1 MTAAEFHYRI
11 PGRATGVRPGAHPSR
26 QAGDGQCFRH
36 LAPFLAYP
44 DPRRLDLRASVTDPF
59 ETWRVRLYE
68 QRSAIAVYALADLSG
83 SMDFRGAHPK
93 MAVLADFIEGLAAS
107 VHRSGDALGLLAA
120 GERLHPEFC
129 LPLSRLPGPA
139 FQLAAKLR
147 RFRPHVSDCRGL
159 AQAGRRLPGRRCL
172 VFLLSDFHWPLSQ
185 IRDLLAGLSRHDM
198 VPVVLWD
205 EGEALPGASGL
216 ARLADLEG
224 GGQRLMLLRPAL
236 RERLAERL
244 RQRRERLVRLF
255 RQFGREPLFLTHGFD
270 ADRVTRYFLGVA

>member
-1 MTAAEFHYRI
+1 VKTSEFHYRI
-11 PGRATGVRPGAHPSR
+11 PGRAAGVRPGSHPSR
-26 QAGDGQCFRH
+26 RTGDGQRFSH
-36 LAPFLAYP
+36 LAPFLAHP

-68 QRSAIAVYALADLSG
+68 QRSAIPVYALADLSG

-120 GERLHPEFC
+120 GEQLHPGFC

-139 FQLAAKLR
+139 FRLAAKLR
-147 RFRPHVSDCRGL
+147 RLRPHVSGGRGL
-159 AQAGRRLPGRRCL
+159 VQAGRRLPGRRCL

-185 IRDLLAGLSRHDM
+185 VRDLLAGLSRHDV

-224 GGQRLMLLRPAL
+224 GGQRLLLLRPAL

-270 ADRVTRYFLGVA
+270 ADRVTQHFLGVA

>member
-1 MTAAEFHYRI
+1 VKTSEFHYRI
-11 PGRATGVRPGAHPSR
+11 PGRAAGVRPGSHPSR
-26 QAGDGQCFRH
+26 RTGDGQRFSH
-36 LAPFLAYP
+36 LAPFLAHP

-93 MAVLADFIEGLAAS
+93 IEVLADFIEGLAAS
-107 VHRSGDALGLLAA
+107 AYRSGDALGLLAA
-120 GERLHPEFC
+120 GERLHPELC
-129 LPLSRLPGPA
+129 LPPSRRPGPA
-139 FQLAAKLR
+139 FRLAAKLR
-147 RFRPHVSDCRGL
+147 HWRPRSAGCLGL
-159 AQAGRRLPGRRCL
+159 LQAGRLLPGRRCL

-185 IRDLLAGLSRHDM
+185 VQDILSVLSRHDV

-224 GGQRLMLLRPAL
+224 GGQRLLLLRPAL
-236 RERLAERL
+236 RERLADRL

-255 RQFGREPLFLTHGFD
+255 RQFEREPLFLTQGFD